1 MKRRTNQGGSIAM
14 FIVIGVIL
22 ASVLLGAVY
31 FLNKHGDQVRKDQ
44 TIAANEKKQTEN
56 KSNASNNSSSTDT
69 TKNGGSSTNNSSA
82 SVDSGKLPA
91 SGNEL
96 SIVNLLAVFLLA
108 TMATAF
114 ILSRKNNLRSL

>member
-14 FIVIGVIL
+14 FIVVGVIL

-31 FLNKHGDQVRKDQ
+31 FLNKRGDQVRKDQ

-56 KSNASNNSSSTDT
+56 KSNSSSNSSSSDT
-69 TKNGGSSTNNSSA
+69 TKNDSSSTNNSSV

-108 TMATAF
+108 TMVTAYL
-114 ILSRKNNLRSL
+114 LSRKNNLRSL

>member
-31 FLNKHGDQVRKDQ
+31 FLNKHGYQVRKDQ